1 MINIKITNI
10 HCNVGTGALVFF
22 KSLPGLSRTLNFLN
36 ANHQSQAKAIVI
48 KKSIKV
54 FMIKCLQIK
63 RNIKDNVMITLKN
76 TSIIK
81 NLTLTHN
88 KLNDDIK
95 KEKYTMQKS
104 IIIEFIK
111 EITIMKHS

>member
-1 MINIKITNI
+1 
-10 HCNVGTGALVFF
+10 
-22 KSLPGLSRTLNFLN
+22 
-36 ANHQSQAKAIVI
+36 
-48 KKSIKV
+48 
-54 FMIKCLQIK
+54 MIKCLQIK

-111 EITIMKHS
+111 KITIMKHS

>member
-1 MINIKITNI
+1 MNIKITNI
-10 HCNVGTGALVFF
+10 HCKVGTGSLVFF

-36 ANHQSQAKAIVI
+36 KNHQSQAVTIVI
-48 KKSIKV
+48 KKRIKT
-54 FMIKCLQIK
+54 FMINCPQIK
-63 RNIKDNVMITLKN
+63 RISKRNVMITLKN

-88 KLNDDIK
+88 KLNDNIK
-95 KEKYTMQKS
+95 EEKHIEQKS